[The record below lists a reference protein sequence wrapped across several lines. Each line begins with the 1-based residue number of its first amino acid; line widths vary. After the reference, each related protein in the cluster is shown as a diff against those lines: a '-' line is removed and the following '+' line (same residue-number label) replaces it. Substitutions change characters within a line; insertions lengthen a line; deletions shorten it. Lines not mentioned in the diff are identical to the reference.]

1 MARKGK
7 TNQDKQQQQQQA
19 PRSRVPRKSLPRT
32 KARAEARRKRHERQ
46 VQRKQRRL
54 EKRARRLAEELG
66 LDVPEKAEHWGPVA
80 RSFQGTRRKR
90 QEARGEPQPASKGQ
104 DKGLVQEAGQA
115 AS

>member
-7 TNQDKQQQQQQA
+7 GKTDQDKQPKKA
-19 PRSRVPRKSLPRT
+19 PRTRVPRKSLPRT
-32 KARAEARRKRHERQ
+32 RARVEARRKRHERQ

-66 LDVPEKAEHWGPVA
+66 LEVPEKVEHWGPVA
-80 RSFQGTRRKR
+80 RRLQETRRKR
-90 QEARGEPQPASKGQ
+90 QEARGEPQSASKGQ
-104 DKGLVQEAGQA
+104 NKGPAQEDAQA